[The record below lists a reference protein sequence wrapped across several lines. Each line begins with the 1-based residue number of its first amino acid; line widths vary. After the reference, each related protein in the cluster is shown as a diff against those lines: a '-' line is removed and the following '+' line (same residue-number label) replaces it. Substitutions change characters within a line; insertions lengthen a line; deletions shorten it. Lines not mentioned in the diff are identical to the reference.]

1 MKNKGFTL
9 IELLIVITLLGIL
22 AVAVL
27 SAINPVEQMN
37 RSRDTATRS
46 DAEQLINAIDRYYAT
61 VGYYPWMANAA
72 SENTKL
78 NWTKIEASDQ
88 AFGTDAQP
96 MLELLSAGASAE
108 LKESYITRIISG
120 GANPLH
126 IYNGG
131 EQGNSTYVCF
141 NPASSA
147 MGLEAYKRCSGHDD
161 YGDLPDDFPV
171 TNACP
176 GTCTDSGNEDN
187 PPDTCFSC
195 LP

>member
-27 SAINPVEQMN
+27 SAINPIEQMN

-72 SENTKL
+72 SENTNL
-78 NWTKIEASDQ
+78 DWTEITTADQ
-88 AFGTDAQP
+88 AFGIDGQRV
-96 MLELLSAGASAE
+96 LELLSAGASAE

-120 GANPLH
+120 SANPLH
-126 IYNGG
+126 IYNMG

-141 NPASSA
+141 NPASAA
-147 MGLEAYKRCSGHDD
+147 MGLEAYKRCSAHAD
-161 YGDLPDDFPV
+161 YGALPADFPAE
-171 TNACP
+171 ACP
-176 GTCTDSGNEDN
+176 DPCTTAGSEDN

>member
-72 SENTKL
+72 SENTNL
-78 NWTKIEASDQ
+78 DWTEITAADQ
-88 AFGTDAQP
+88 AFGTDGQKI
-96 MLELLSAGASAE
+96 LELLSAGASAE

-120 GANPLH
+120 GANPLY
-126 IYNGG
+126 IYNKG

-141 NPASSA
+141 NPASAA
-147 MGLEAYKRCSGHDD
+147 MGLEAYKRCSAHPD
-161 YGDLPDDFPV
+161 YGDLPTDFPAE
-171 TNACP
+171 ACP
-176 GTCTDSGNEDN
+176 DTCTTAGSEAN
-187 PPDTCFSC
+187 PPDNCFSC